1 MSVRRARGLRR
12 HATDAEKKLWLALR
26 NRGVANAKF
35 RRQVPVGPYVCD
47 FLCKEAKLIIEVD
60 GGQHNEVVDRYRTQ
74 QLSNRGYRVLRFWN
88 NDVMTN
94 LDSVLLAIADSL
106 ETSP

>member
-1 MSVRRARGLRR
+1 M
-12 HATDAEKKLWLALR
+12 KLWLALR
-26 NRGVANAKF
+26 NRGVAGAKF

-60 GGQHNEVVDRYRTQ
+60 GGQHNETVDRYRTA
-74 QLSNRGYRVLRFWN
+74 QLVNRGYRVLRFWN
-88 NDVMTN
+88 NDVPTN
-94 LDSVLLAIADSL
+94 MDGVLLTISNTL